1 MAIDFT
7 QLAREIAGEDLT
19 PAYEIM
25 KLYEFDDY
33 DFLLYSVL
41 VRFYKG
47 KRLTFM
53 IYDIWREAPEVFAF
67 LDTPEEVERRLE
79 RMASTLITVDLTDR
93 FRKVTKCKDG
103 RMRVRGSMINF
114 SAMEVEI
121 DGTTLTIFTLTSEP
135 LLRMCAFTNSMGL
148 YKLLSEFGLC
158 RIEKLKLRN
167 VV

>member
-1 MAIDFT
+1 
-7 QLAREIAGEDLT
+7 
-19 PAYEIM
+19 
-25 KLYEFDDY
+25 
-33 DFLLYSVL
+33 
-41 VRFYKG
+41 
-47 KRLTFM
+47 
-53 IYDIWREAPEVFAF
+53 
-67 LDTPEEVERRLE
+67 
-79 RMASTLITVDLTDR
+79 
-93 FRKVTKCKDG
+93 
-103 RMRVRGSMINF
+103 MINF